1 MTNQNTVTPFAA
13 VLAVIVSFLLLLF
26 VGGALA
32 LLLGYGLALILS
44 ELLIIV
50 VPLTY
55 MLSKHVDVRSYIGLE
70 IKPRTILRGVALGGA
85 LLLFDILVT
94 SVLTPILG
102 TSQAAEES
110 NRIITDLGGSPVGL
124 LSVAIGLSLAGV
136 CEEFTFRA
144 FLQNTINRK
153 YSFLPALVVSS
164 AAWGLFHFDPQMIYF
179 VYAFLS
185 GLVLGYIY
193 HRWNSY
199 VTTAITHAT
208 YNLIVLAILMLA

>member
-1 MTNQNTVTPFAA
+1 VANQNTVSPLAA
-13 VLAVIVSFLLLLF
+13 VLAVIASFLLLIF
-26 VGGALA
+26 VGGTLA
-32 LLLGYGLALILS
+32 LLLGYGPALILS
-44 ELLIIV
+44 ELLVIV

-55 MLSKHVDVRSYIGLE
+55 MLSKHVDIKTYIGSQ
-70 IKPRTILRGVALGGA
+70 IKPGTILRGVALGGA
-85 LLLFDILVT
+85 LLLFDIAV
-94 SVLTPILG
+94 SSILTPIIG

-110 NRIITDLGGSPVGL
+110 NTLIKNLGGSPLGL

-144 FLQNTINRK
+144 FLLNTINRK
-153 YSFLPALVVSS
+153 YSFLPALLVSS

-179 VYAFLS
+179 VYAFLA

-199 VTTAITHAT
+199 VTSAITHAT